1 MNLAPPKPATLDA
14 RYLCSNVPGMAK
26 TIQIRNVPD
35 EVHRALKARAATAGM
50 SLSAFLR
57 REVAKA
63 AERLTIEEALE
74 RTRRRGPVEL
84 DEDPVET
91 IRKLRGP
98 MP

>member
-1 MNLAPPKPATLDA
+1 
-14 RYLCSNVPGMAK
+14 MAK

-35 EVHRALKARAATAGM
+35 EVHRALKARAARAGM

-63 AERLTIEEALE
+63 AERLTIEEVAERALQ
-74 RTRRRGPVEL
+74 RGPVVL
-84 DEDPVET
+84 DEDPVDT
-91 IRKLRGP
+91 IRRLRGP

>member
-1 MNLAPPKPATLDA
+1 
-14 RYLCSNVPGMAK
+14 MAK

-35 EVHRALKARAATAGM
+35 DVHRALKARARRAGM

-63 AERLTIEEALE
+63 AERLTIEEVIE
-74 RTRRRGPVEL
+74 RARHRGPVVL

-91 IRKLRGP
+91 IRKMRGP
-98 MP
+98 LS